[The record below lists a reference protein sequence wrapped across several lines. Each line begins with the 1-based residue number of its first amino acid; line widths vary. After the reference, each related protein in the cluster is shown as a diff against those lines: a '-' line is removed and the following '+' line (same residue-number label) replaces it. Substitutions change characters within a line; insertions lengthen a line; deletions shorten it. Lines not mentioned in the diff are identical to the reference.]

1 MTSLEKYFG
10 KNFEIVDIIKS
21 DEKNLVANVYDK
33 NSKRLCVMKK
43 RNLNSKNLY
52 KILQKIKSPYIPEIY
67 RIIERDENLIILEE
81 HIDGETLENLL
92 NYKMLNFDEKIV
104 EKILLQICDCLTE
117 IHKENIIH
125 RDITLS
131 NIMLTK
137 NNEIKLIDFGIARI
151 FDFKKLSD
159 TEFLGT
165 RGYAAPEQYGLFD
178 LEQSDFRTDI
188 FVLAM
193 SMKNLLGENYRGY
206 LKKILNRCT
215 SLNPA
220 LRYQNISEL
229 IRDIKRE
236 KKFFYFKKFSFII
249 FFMMIFFRFQSV
261 GDVEKILS
269 EEVEENNLQE
279 KNIVAE
285 EKNSTPENK
294 LDAELTKQL
303 IEFTKKQPEKI
314 YIPVEQK
321 IEKKTFA
328 KRPKIYF
335 YLNGK
340 ITENRSEHSTA
351 GEIILPKN
359 YKTWQQNERGEIL
372 FPENFTAKIA
382 IENFTEK
389 DLITPKIIID
399 INDEKIFYD
408 KPTIKSGQK
417 IDFEIPIAKKIA
429 LRRNNHGEIYISLE
443 SPSHEKIPLLI
454 RYIEVEENF

>member
-1 MTSLEKYFG
+1 MTSLKKYFG

-21 DEKNLVANVYDK
+21 DEKNFVANVYDK

-81 HIDGETLENLL
+81 HIDGETLANLL

-151 FDFKKLSD
+151 FDFEKKSD

-215 SLNPA
+215 NLNPA

-249 FFMMIFFRFQSV
+249 FFIMIFFRFQSV

-285 EKNSTPENK
+285 EKNSTSENK

-389 DLITPKIIID
+389 DLITPKIVVD
-399 INDEKIFYD
+399 INDEKTFYD
-408 KPTIKSGQK
+408 KPTIKSEQK
-417 IDFEIPIAKKIA
+417 IDFEIPIEKKIA
-429 LRRNNHGEIYISLE
+429 LRRNNHGKIYISLE